1 MNTLIAPR
9 FVILQSATN
18 TSQYFYLVLMDLP
31 PDTPEIAY
39 SAARNIVPR
48 MNGTDLEYKTTAFE
62 LPENY
67 EGTTITYLLQ
77 PYSVISTEG
86 IPDIKTISFNAK
98 ATKKKGDTGGIST
111 KQLDGGGPPPYV
123 LNNRVFV
130 LQSDTNTDTYFVG
143 GLVDY
148 PSNATIKLPLQIA
161 GTSEYKMGINANT
174 QNPGVTFLAYT
185 QNQAFYSSSNQ
196 GASITAIF
204 VEGYN
209 DAEHKG
215 ILCDSSLGIDL
226 YANAMQPDYGLN
238 VSAV

>member
-1 MNTLIAPR
+1 MNKITAPR
-9 FVILQSATN
+9 FVILQSTTN

-31 PDTPEIAY
+31 PDTTTIKY
-39 SAARNIVPR
+39 SNALNIIPK
-48 MNGTDLEYKTTAFE
+48 MNGTDLEYKTTSFD

-77 PYSVISTEG
+77 PYSVISNEG

-98 ATKKKGDTGGIST
+98 TTQKKGDTGGFGT

-123 LNNRVFV
+123 LKDRVFV
-130 LQSDTNTDTYFVG
+130 LQSDTNLGTYFVG

-148 PSNATIKLPLQIA
+148 PSNATIKLPFQIA

-174 QNPGVTFLAYT
+174 PNPAVTFLAYT
-185 QNQAFYSSSNQ
+185 QNQAFYSESNQ

-204 VEGYN
+204 VEGYD

-215 ILCDSSLGIDL
+215 ILCEGNINL
-226 YANAMQPDYGLN
+226 YANPTQPDSGN
-238 VSAV
+238 TINPI